1 MIRAVQVFAVI
12 HLGIIGLSHVMAPRA
27 WAEFFAWLRARGE
40 AGVFVVA
47 FMSLGFGSIVAAFH
61 PVWTGIPLAL
71 TLLGWA
77 QVLKALIYF
86 LFPAYG
92 LRRLAMATVERA
104 YLFRIGGVPLLVL
117 AGLFAYQLWI
127 TRPPLALA
135 D

>member
-12 HLGIIGLSHVMAPRA
+12 HLGIIGLSHVVAPRA

-47 FMSLGFGSIVAAFH
+47 FMSLGFGSVVVAFH
-61 PVWTGIPLAL
+61 PVWTGIPAVL
-71 TLLGWA
+71 TVLGWA

-92 LRRLAMATVERA
+92 LRRLGMAPVERA
-104 YLFRIGGVPLLVL
+104 YLYRIAAVPLLLLV
-117 AGLFAYQLWI
+117 GLFVYHLW
-127 TRPPLALA
+127 AGG
-135 D
+135 